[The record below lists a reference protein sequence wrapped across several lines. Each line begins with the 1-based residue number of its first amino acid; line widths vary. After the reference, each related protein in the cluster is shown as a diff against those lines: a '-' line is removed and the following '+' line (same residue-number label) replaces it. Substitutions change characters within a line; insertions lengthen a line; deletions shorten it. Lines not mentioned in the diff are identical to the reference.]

1 LPFDILEKI
10 DVQIADRMSV
20 ETKITLGVDT
30 HKDTHVAVALDGLGR
45 HLGTL
50 SVPTNTAGYR
60 ELLGWARELGIIEQV
75 GVEGTG
81 SFGAG
86 LARLLKAEGIP
97 TREVIRSKRRDQ
109 YRSGKSDPIDAEA
122 AARAVLAGTA
132 TGKPKDADGQVE
144 MIRALRATRRSA
156 VKARTQAAN
165 QMKALLVS
173 APEELRAQLRD
184 LSTALGWSAERRA
197 LGLEKTPIA

>member
-1 LPFDILEKI
+1 MH
-10 DVQIADRMSV
+10 IADRMSL

-60 ELLGWARELGIIEQV
+60 ELLGWAAELGIIEQA
-75 GVEGTG
+75 GSEGTG
-81 SFGAG
+81 SFRGRTG
-86 LARLLKAEGIP
+86 WIAESRGYTDP
-97 TREVIRSKRRDQ
+97 RGDPPQRREQ

-132 TGKPKDADGQVE
+132 TGEPKDADGQVE
-144 MIRALRATRRSA
+144 MTRALRATRRSA

-165 QMKALLVS
+165 QM
-173 APEELRAQLRD
+173 
-184 LSTALGWSAERRA
+184 
-197 LGLEKTPIA
+197 